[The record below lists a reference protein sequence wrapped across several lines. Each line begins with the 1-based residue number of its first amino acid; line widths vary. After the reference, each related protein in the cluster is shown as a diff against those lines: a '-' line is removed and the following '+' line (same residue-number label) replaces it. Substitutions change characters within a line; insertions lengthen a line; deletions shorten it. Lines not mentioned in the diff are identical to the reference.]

1 MTEANSIKSMSSNE
15 FIDDP
20 KFGHTQMRL
29 PVILVPVVMFAVLL
43 VGIIASKIYVDAVLY
58 SDHSEE
64 IGE

>member
-1 MTEANSIKSMSSNE
+1 MSSPE

-20 KFGHTQMRL
+20 KFGHTKNKL

-58 SDHSEE
+58 SDHTEE
-64 IGE
+64 SAE

>member
-1 MTEANSIKSMSSNE
+1 MSSHD

-20 KFGHTQMRL
+20 KFGHSRMRL

-43 VGIIASKIYVDAVLY
+43 AGIVVSKIYVDAVLY

-64 IGE
+64 SAE